1 MFQAFGELKQDIK
14 DAVNPTL
21 VKDGIESSWSDF
33 WNFVITKSESGDV
46 VTLGTVIIAVIC
58 FVIGILI
65 SKAFSRRLVKSVF
78 SRFEMTPS
86 ALHIWD
92 SITFYMACLFTTII
106 ALKIA
111 HVPLTIFT
119 FMGGALALGIGF
131 GSKNLVNNFISGLI
145 FMFEAPAKLG
155 DFVEVDGYFGRV
167 ISVGMRAT
175 HIELGLTRRAIVPN
189 SSFLEKSIVNW
200 GTAGSPIY
208 LNVTVSVDYGANL
221 KKIEDLLLEA
231 PKGVAQVMDALPFRV
246 YLVSFD
252 DSGIRMDLSFPVQIF
267 SPADRDIITSD
278 VRKKIELAFVEEGF
292 SMPYPQ
298 LVLHQSS
305 PQ

>member
-1 MFQAFGELKQDIK
+1 
-14 DAVNPTL
+14 
-21 VKDGIESSWSDF
+21 
-33 WNFVITKSESGDV
+33 
-46 VTLGTVIIAVIC
+46 
-58 FVIGILI
+58 
-65 SKAFSRRLVKSVF
+65 
-78 SRFEMTPS
+78 MTPS
-86 ALHIWD
+86 VLHIWD

-145 FMFEAPAKLG
+145 FMFEAPAKMG

-208 LNVTVSVDYGANL
+208 LNVNVSVEYGANL
-221 KKIEDLLLEA
+221 KKIEDILLET
-231 PKGVAQVMDALPFRV
+231 PKGVPQVLDALPFRV
-246 YLVSFD
+246 YVVNFGE
-252 DSGIRMDLSFPVQIF
+252 SGIDLNLSFPVQIF

-278 VRKKIELAFVEEGF
+278 VRKKIELAFAKENVSIPF
-292 SMPYPQ
+292 PQ
-298 LVLHQSS
+298 MVLHSKSS
-305 PQ
+305 T